1 MTSLSD
7 FAEII
12 ARQFWRM
19 ALVGA
24 LCAGAAAWALLTMT
38 PVFEARTLLLYKLG
52 REYLFV
58 PDVGEVGP
66 GVRAPD
72 PGDLQQIVGAE
83 MQIIANR
90 DLRRRFVAEFGVE
103 RIFPGMI
110 PGPEAEAMA
119 ADALGGMVSVG
130 LIPNTLM
137 VDVRVRHPDP
147 AVAADMANT
156 LVSLYFERRN
166 AVFAGRDADYYR
178 SRLVSAQA
186 AVDRLADETRRLLD
200 GGDPLSFETERGILV
215 ARQATL
221 QSQIAEDEALKTGL
235 AVRLASLESDLAT
248 LPDTVVEYRTLDRN
262 PVVSAAQ
269 SRIVTLAAQR
279 EATTAT
285 LGGGHPTVQALT
297 REIDALQRSVADEP
311 AEIEVG
317 GRIATNPI
325 RARAEGEVFAL
336 RAQFGEVEARLAH
349 LGAELARNAAAL
361 SEAAAVLPDLTA
373 LQRAADLQAGQLAE
387 FDARLRDVTAEAA
400 QGGTPLGSVRVLERA
415 TPPIDPVGA
424 PKSVRL
430 LVSLI
435 LGGALGFAAGMA
447 AHFSRPTILTAGMF
461 ERRLGAPVLAE
472 ITRRSTRARAPR
484 YAN

>member
-1 MTSLSD
+1 MN
-7 FAEII
+7 
-12 ARQFWRM
+12 
-19 ALVGA
+19 LVQQIESENLA
-24 LCAGAAAWALLTMT
+24 
-38 PVFEARTLLLYKLG
+38 ARTRG
-52 REYLFV
+52 TV
-58 PDVGEVGP
+58 DV
-66 GVRAPD
+66 R
-72 PGDLQQIVGAE
+72 PGDTVRVHVRIVEGTKSRIQIFEGTCIRIKKGGIRTTFTVRK
-83 MQIIANR
+83 IASG
-90 DLRRRFVAEFGVE
+90 VGVE

-235 AVRLASLESDLAT
+235 AVRLASLESELAT

-269 SRIVTLAAQR
+269 TS
-279 EATTAT
+279 
-285 LGGGHPTVQALT
+285 
-297 REIDALQRSVADEP
+297 
-311 AEIEVG
+311 
-317 GRIATNPI
+317 
-325 RARAEGEVFAL
+325 
-336 RAQFGEVEARLAH
+336 
-349 LGAELARNAAAL
+349 
-361 SEAAAVLPDLTA
+361 
-373 LQRAADLQAGQLAE
+373 
-387 FDARLRDVTAEAA
+387 
-400 QGGTPLGSVRVLERA
+400 RVLNGTVKAVCLCIHCVQIWTTELQK
-415 TPPIDPVGA
+415 V
-424 PKSVRL
+424 
-430 LVSLI
+430 
-435 LGGALGFAAGMA
+435 
-447 AHFSRPTILTAGMF
+447 
-461 ERRLGAPVLAE
+461 
-472 ITRRSTRARAPR
+472 
-484 YAN
+484 